1 MTPDDFDL
9 LAALAR
15 SQAGLLLRPDGLAF
29 AETKLQPVAR
39 RVGEASVEALI
50 ARLRRGDD
58 PALARATVEALA
70 SSETS
75 FFRDRAVFDRLF
87 NEVLPLLAARREGRP
102 LRVWSAGCGT
112 GQEIYSVALL
122 AASRP
127 DAPAMELFASD
138 LSERAL
144 QKAKAGLFSHFEVQR
159 GLPIRLLLPHFDK
172 ADDLWR
178 AKPQLRGM
186 VRWAQVNLAGDLS
199 RIGPFDVVLCRNV
212 LSAFTAE
219 AAEAALGKL
228 ERALAP
234 DGCLVLGRDER
245 VIAPPAFSGEGG
257 VLLRNPGFRR
267 DAA

>member
-1 MTPDDFDL
+1 MTAEDFEL
-9 LAALAR
+9 LTSLAR
-15 SQAGLLLRPDGLAF
+15 SQAGLLLRPDGMAF

-39 RVGEASVEALI
+39 RVGEASVDAVM

-58 PALARATVEALA
+58 PALARAVVEALA

-75 FFRDRAVFDRLF
+75 FFRDRPVFDRLF
-87 NEVLPLLAARREGRP
+87 NEVLPQLAARREGRP
-102 LRVWSAGCGT
+102 LRVWSAGCST
-112 GQEIYSVALL
+112 GKEIYSGALL

-127 DAPAMELFASD
+127 DAPALGLFASD
-138 LSERAL
+138 LSERGL

-172 ADDLWR
+172 VDDLWR
-178 AKPQLRGM
+178 ANARLRGM

-199 RIGPFDVVLCRNV
+199 RIGPFDVILCRNV
-212 LSAFTAE
+212 LSAFTAD
-219 AAEAALGKL
+219 ASEAALGNL
-228 ERALAP
+228 ERALTN

-245 VIAPPAFSGEGG
+245 LTPPPAFSGEGG

-267 DAA
+267 EAA